1 MPLSHNSFRKK
12 CFFEPFF
19 YFLNKKLWYQMKFL
33 IQDLVIFSSYLS
45 LLLIKK
51 ERKTICFFN
60 QKKLLSFYQKF
71 KKILKK
77 HLSTPKRI
85 LFLINIMKIEVFY
98 IEDKIIFIEND
109 LAELKQKKK
118 KSSWR
123 GLFLL
128 INLLCRYYIFLGI
141 FQKKVNWG
149 NQCAIIGREKNT
161 HKKIKF
167 NKLVFELTQIH
178 VNKKIKKRLNSS
190 QIAKTHSF
198 FVDMFHSS
206 WENEK
211 FIKRIQTLLSAYSI
225 RKTKTKKR
233 ATEKKPSHLIPQSQV
248 TSLLFKTQN
257 VRNNLD
263 KIDWFFD
270 INIYRIKKEREKIS
284 GFFRKTKKFLTQ
296 FSSFFNFS
304 EKKNGRFNFKYLSKK
319 IGEKKNS
326 LVNFREIIHVLFSRN
341 RIFFNQLY
349 RQKY

>member
-118 KSSWR
+118 KVFLAWPFFTDQSS
-123 GLFLL
+123 L
-128 INLLCRYYIFLGI
+128 
-141 FQKKVNWG
+141 
-149 NQCAIIGREKNT
+149 
-161 HKKIKF
+161 
-167 NKLVFELTQIH
+167 
-178 VNKKIKKRLNSS
+178 
-190 QIAKTHSF
+190 
-198 FVDMFHSS
+198 
-206 WENEK
+206 
-211 FIKRIQTLLSAYSI
+211 
-225 RKTKTKKR
+225 
-233 ATEKKPSHLIPQSQV
+233 
-248 TSLLFKTQN
+248 SLL
-257 VRNNLD
+257 
-263 KIDWFFD
+263 
-270 INIYRIKKEREKIS
+270 Y
-284 GFFRKTKKFLTQ
+284 FLRY
-296 FSSFFNFS
+296 F
-304 EKKNGRFNFKYLSKK
+304 SKK
-319 IGEKKNS
+319 S
-326 LVNFREIIHVLFSRN
+326 
-341 RIFFNQLY
+341 
-349 RQKY
+349 